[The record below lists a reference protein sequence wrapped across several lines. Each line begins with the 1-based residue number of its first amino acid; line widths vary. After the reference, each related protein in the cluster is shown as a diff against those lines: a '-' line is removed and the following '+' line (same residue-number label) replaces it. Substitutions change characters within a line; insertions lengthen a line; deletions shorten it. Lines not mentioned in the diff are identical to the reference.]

1 MIIMAYTPKWWWQN
15 SVVYQVYPRSF
26 QDSNHDGIGDLKG
39 IISRLDYIKKLGADI
54 IWLNPIYRS
63 PNVDNGYDI
72 SDYRAIDP
80 TFGSLTDF
88 KELLIKAHELGLKI
102 MMDLVVN
109 HSSDE
114 NEWFKQS
121 RQGKENPYRDYYI
134 WRDPVDGHEPTN
146 WGSYFSGSAWQY
158 DETSGQY
165 YLHLF
170 AVKQPD
176 LNWENEAVRHSVY
189 DIMNWWA
196 DLGVD
201 GFRMDVIN
209 LISKLAVYKDVP
221 TAPGMQYGDVEPVVA
236 NGHRMHEF
244 LQEMHQAV
252 MAKHDLVT
260 VGETPG
266 ATTDDA
272 KKYAN
277 LEQTEL
283 NMIFEFEHVG
293 LDGNDNPALG
303 KWSDK
308 KASLPELRDNLV
320 KWQTQLSGKAW
331 NSLYWNNHDQPR
343 VVSRFGNDDPKY
355 RVVSAKMLAT
365 MLHCLQG
372 TPYIYAGEELVMT
385 NTTFN
390 SLSDYRDLESI
401 NAYHQLVD
409 EEHLVDGKT
418 MSRYLAIHSRDNART
433 PMQWDDSKNA
443 GFSDAEPWIAVNPNY
458 PEINAKAALAD
469 PSSVFYH
476 YQKLI
481 QMRHDLPVMTEGK
494 FALVNGNE
502 LDEQVFAYTRDDGET
517 TLLVVANFTKKAI
530 KREYAAGQGKL
541 LLSNYEDDM
550 GETLRPYE
558 AKVYEFSSKR

>member
-1 MIIMAYTPKWWWQN
+1 MAYTPKWWWQN

-88 KELLIKAHELGLKI
+88 KELLTRAHELGLKI

-209 LISKLAVYKDVP
+209 LISKPAVYKDVP
-221 TAPGMQYGDVEPVVA
+221 TASGMQYGDVEPVVA

-277 LEQTEL
+277 LAQTEL
-283 NMIFEFEHVG
+283 NMVFEFEHVG

-308 KASLPELRDNLV
+308 KVSLPELRDNLV
-320 KWQTQLSGKAW
+320 KWQTQLNGKAW

-372 TPYIYAGEELVMT
+372 TPYIYAGEELGMT

-458 PEINAKAALAD
+458 SEINAKAALAD

-502 LDEQVFAYTRDDGET
+502 FDEQVFAYTRDDGET
-517 TLLVVANFTKKAI
+517 TLLVVANFTKETI

>member
-1 MIIMAYTPKWWWQN
+1 MAYTPKWWWQN

-88 KELLIKAHELGLKI
+88 KELLTKAHELGLKI

-209 LISKLAVYKDVP
+209 LISKPPVYKDVP

-283 NMIFEFEHVG
+283 NMVFEFEHVG
-293 LDGNDNPALG
+293 LDDNDNPALV

-308 KASLPELRDNLV
+308 KVSLPELRDNLV
-320 KWQTQLSGKAW
+320 KWQTQLNGKAW

-372 TPYIYAGEELVMT
+372 TPYIYAGEELGMT

-458 PEINAKAALAD
+458 SEINAKAALAD

-517 TLLVVANFTKKAI
+517 TLLVVANFTKETI

-541 LLSNYEDDM
+541 LLSNYENVM

>member
-1 MIIMAYTPKWWWQN
+1 MAYTPKWWWQN

-88 KELLIKAHELGLKI
+88 KELLTRAHELGLKI

-209 LISKLAVYKDVP
+209 LISKPAVYKDVP
-221 TAPGMQYGDVEPVVA
+221 TASGMQYGDVEPVVA

-283 NMIFEFEHVG
+283 NMVFEFEHVG

-303 KWSDK
+303 KWSNK
-308 KASLPELRDNLV
+308 KVSLPELRDNLV
-320 KWQTQLSGKAW
+320 KWQTQLNGKAW

-372 TPYIYAGEELVMT
+372 TPYIYAGEELGMT

-409 EEHLVDGKT
+409 GEHLVDGKT

-458 PEINAKAALAD
+458 SEINAKAALAD

-517 TLLVVANFTKKAI
+517 TLLVVANFTKETI
-530 KREYAAGQGKL
+530 KREYAAGQGKF

>member
-1 MIIMAYTPKWWWQN
+1 MAYTPKWWWQN

-88 KELLIKAHELGLKI
+88 KELLTKAHELGLKI

-189 DIMNWWA
+189 DTMNWWA

-209 LISKLAVYKDVP
+209 LISKPAVYKDVP
-221 TAPGMQYGDVEPVVA
+221 TAPRMQYGDVEPVVA

-252 MAKHDLVT
+252 MTKHDLVT

-283 NMIFEFEHVG
+283 NMVFEFEHVG

-308 KASLPELRDNLV
+308 KVSLPELRDNLV

-372 TPYIYAGEELVMT
+372 TPYIYAGEELGMT

-458 PEINAKAALAD
+458 SEINARAALAD

-494 FALVNGNE
+494 FALVKGNE
-502 LDEQVFAYTRDDGET
+502 SDDQVFAYTRDGGET
-517 TLLVVANFTKKAI
+517 TLLVVANFTKETI
-530 KREYAAGQGKL
+530 KREYAAGKGKL

-558 AKVYEFSSKR
+558 AKVYEFSSKGE

>member
-1 MIIMAYTPKWWWQN
+1 M
-15 SVVYQVYPRSF
+15 V
-26 QDSNHDGIGDLKG
+26 
-39 IISRLDYIKKLGADI
+39 
-54 IWLNPIYRS
+54 
-63 PNVDNGYDI
+63 
-72 SDYRAIDP
+72 
-80 TFGSLTDF
+80 
-88 KELLIKAHELGLKI
+88 
-102 MMDLVVN
+102 
-109 HSSDE
+109 
-114 NEWFKQS
+114 
-121 RQGKENPYRDYYI
+121 
-134 WRDPVDGHEPTN
+134 
-146 WGSYFSGSAWQY
+146 
-158 DETSGQY
+158 
-165 YLHLF
+165 
-170 AVKQPD
+170 
-176 LNWENEAVRHSVY
+176 
-189 DIMNWWA
+189 
-196 DLGVD
+196 
-201 GFRMDVIN
+201 
-209 LISKLAVYKDVP
+209 
-221 TAPGMQYGDVEPVVA
+221 
-236 NGHRMHEF
+236 
-244 LQEMHQAV
+244 
-252 MAKHDLVT
+252 
-260 VGETPG
+260 
-266 ATTDDA
+266 
-272 KKYAN
+272 
-277 LEQTEL
+277 
-283 NMIFEFEHVG
+283 FEFEHVG
-293 LDGNDNPALG
+293 LDGNDNPALV

-308 KASLPELRDNLV
+308 KVSLPELRDNLV
-320 KWQTQLSGKAW
+320 KWQTQLNGKAW

-372 TPYIYAGEELVMT
+372 TPYIYAGEELGMT

-458 PEINAKAALAD
+458 SEINAKAALAD

-502 LDEQVFAYTRDDGET
+502 FDEQVFAYTRDDGET
-517 TLLVVANFTKKAI
+517 TLLVVANFTKETI

>member
-1 MIIMAYTPKWWWQN
+1 MAYTPKWWWQN

-88 KELLIKAHELGLKI
+88 KELLTKAHELGLKI

-209 LISKLAVYKDVP
+209 LISKPAVYKDVP
-221 TAPGMQYGDVEPVVA
+221 TAPRMQYGDVEPVVA

-252 MAKHDLVT
+252 MTKHDLVT

-283 NMIFEFEHVG
+283 NMVFEFEHVG

-308 KASLPELRDNLV
+308 KVSLPELRDNLV

-372 TPYIYAGEELVMT
+372 TPYIYAGEELGMT

-458 PEINAKAALAD
+458 SEINARAALAD

-494 FALVNGNE
+494 FALVKGNE
-502 LDEQVFAYTRDDGET
+502 SDDQVFAYTRDDGET
-517 TLLVVANFTKKAI
+517 TLLVVANFTKETI
-530 KREYAAGQGKL
+530 KREYAAGKGKL

-550 GETLRPYE
+550 GEALRPYE
-558 AKVYEFSSKR
+558 AKVYEFSSKGE

>member
-1 MIIMAYTPKWWWQN
+1 MAYTPKWWWQN

-88 KELLIKAHELGLKI
+88 KELLTKAHELGLKI

-189 DIMNWWA
+189 DTMNWWA

-209 LISKLAVYKDVP
+209 LISKPAVYKDVP
-221 TAPGMQYGDVEPVVA
+221 TAPRMQYGDVEPVVA

-252 MAKHDLVT
+252 MTKHDLVT

-283 NMIFEFEHVG
+283 NMVFEFEHVG

-308 KASLPELRDNLV
+308 KVSLPELRDNLV

-372 TPYIYAGEELVMT
+372 TPYIYAGEELGMT

-458 PEINAKAALAD
+458 SEINARAALAD

-494 FALVNGNE
+494 FALVKGNE
-502 LDEQVFAYTRDDGET
+502 SDDQVFAYTRDDGET
-517 TLLVVANFTKKAI
+517 TLLVVANFTKETI
-530 KREYAAGQGKL
+530 KREYAAGKGKL

-558 AKVYEFSSKR
+558 AKVYEFSSKGE

>member
-1 MIIMAYTPKWWWQN
+1 MAYTPKWWWQN

-88 KELLIKAHELGLKI
+88 KELLTKAHELGLKI

-209 LISKLAVYKDVP
+209 LISKPAVYKDVP
-221 TAPGMQYGDVEPVVA
+221 TAPRMQYGDVEPVVA

-252 MAKHDLVT
+252 MTKHDLVT

-283 NMIFEFEHVG
+283 NMVFEFEHVG

-308 KASLPELRDNLV
+308 KVSLPELRDNLV

-372 TPYIYAGEELVMT
+372 TPYIYAGEELGMT

-458 PEINAKAALAD
+458 SEINARAALAD

-494 FALVNGNE
+494 FALVKGNE
-502 LDEQVFAYTRDDGET
+502 SDDQVFAYTRDDGET
-517 TLLVVANFTKKAI
+517 TLLVVANFTKETI
-530 KREYAAGQGKL
+530 KREYAAGKGKL

-558 AKVYEFSSKR
+558 AKVYEFSSKGE

>member
-1 MIIMAYTPKWWWQN
+1 
-15 SVVYQVYPRSF
+15 
-26 QDSNHDGIGDLKG
+26 
-39 IISRLDYIKKLGADI
+39 
-54 IWLNPIYRS
+54 
-63 PNVDNGYDI
+63 
-72 SDYRAIDP
+72 
-80 TFGSLTDF
+80 
-88 KELLIKAHELGLKI
+88 

-209 LISKLAVYKDVP
+209 LISKPAVYKDVP
-221 TAPGMQYGDVEPVVA
+221 NAPGMQYGDVEPVVA

-283 NMIFEFEHVG
+283 NMVFEFEHVG

-308 KASLPELRDNLV
+308 KVSLPELRENLV

-372 TPYIYAGEELVMT
+372 TPYIYAGEELGMT

-443 GFSDAEPWIAVNPNY
+443 CFSDAEPWIAVNPNY
-458 PEINAKAALAD
+458 SEINAKAALAD

-517 TLLVVANFTKKAI
+517 TLLVVANFTKETI

-558 AKVYEFSSKR
+558 AKVYEFSSKG

>member
-1 MIIMAYTPKWWWQN
+1 
-15 SVVYQVYPRSF
+15 
-26 QDSNHDGIGDLKG
+26 
-39 IISRLDYIKKLGADI
+39 
-54 IWLNPIYRS
+54 
-63 PNVDNGYDI
+63 
-72 SDYRAIDP
+72 
-80 TFGSLTDF
+80 
-88 KELLIKAHELGLKI
+88 
-102 MMDLVVN
+102 
-109 HSSDE
+109 
-114 NEWFKQS
+114 
-121 RQGKENPYRDYYI
+121 
-134 WRDPVDGHEPTN
+134 
-146 WGSYFSGSAWQY
+146 
-158 DETSGQY
+158 
-165 YLHLF
+165 
-170 AVKQPD
+170 
-176 LNWENEAVRHSVY
+176 
-189 DIMNWWA
+189 
-196 DLGVD
+196 
-201 GFRMDVIN
+201 
-209 LISKLAVYKDVP
+209 
-221 TAPGMQYGDVEPVVA
+221 MQYGDVEPVVA
-236 NGHRMHEF
+236 NGQRMHEF

-252 MAKHDLVT
+252 MTKHDLVT

-283 NMIFEFEHVG
+283 NMVFEFEHVG

-308 KASLPELRDNLV
+308 KVSLPELRDNLV

-372 TPYIYAGEELVMT
+372 TPYIYAGEELGMT

-458 PEINAKAALAD
+458 SEINARAALAD

-494 FALVNGNE
+494 FALVKGNE
-502 LDEQVFAYTRDDGET
+502 SDDQVFAYTRDDGET
-517 TLLVVANFTKKAI
+517 TLLVVANFTKETI
-530 KREYAAGQGKL
+530 MREYAAGQGKL
-541 LLSNYEDDM
+541 LLSNYEDDQ
-550 GETLRPYE
+550 GKTLRPYE
-558 AKVYEFSSKR
+558 AKVYEFSSKGE

>member
-1 MIIMAYTPKWWWQN
+1 MAYTPKWWWQN

-88 KELLIKAHELGLKI
+88 KELLTKAHELGLKI

-209 LISKLAVYKDVP
+209 LISKPAVYKDVP
-221 TAPGMQYGDVEPVVA
+221 TAPRMQYGDVEPVVA

-252 MAKHDLVT
+252 MTKHDLVT

-283 NMIFEFEHVG
+283 NMVFEFEHVG

-308 KASLPELRDNLV
+308 KVSLPELRDNLV

-343 VVSRFGNDDPKY
+343 VVSRFGNDYPKY

-372 TPYIYAGEELVMT
+372 TPYIYAGEELGMT

-458 PEINAKAALAD
+458 SEINARAALAD

-494 FALVNGNE
+494 FALVKGNE
-502 LDEQVFAYTRDDGET
+502 SDDQVFAYTRDDGET
-517 TLLVVANFTKKAI
+517 TLLVVANFTKETI
-530 KREYAAGQGKL
+530 KREYAAGKGKL

-558 AKVYEFSSKR
+558 AKVYEFSSKGE

>member
-1 MIIMAYTPKWWWQN
+1 
-15 SVVYQVYPRSF
+15 
-26 QDSNHDGIGDLKG
+26 
-39 IISRLDYIKKLGADI
+39 
-54 IWLNPIYRS
+54 
-63 PNVDNGYDI
+63 
-72 SDYRAIDP
+72 
-80 TFGSLTDF
+80 
-88 KELLIKAHELGLKI
+88 

-146 WGSYFSGSAWQY
+146 WGAYFSGSAWQY

-209 LISKLAVYKDVP
+209 LISKPAVYKDVP

-260 VGETPG
+260 VGEIPG

-283 NMIFEFEHVG
+283 NMVFEFEHVG

-308 KASLPELRDNLV
+308 KVSLPELRDNLV
-320 KWQTQLSGKAW
+320 KWQTQLNGKAW

-372 TPYIYAGEELVMT
+372 TPYIYAGEELGMT

-458 PEINAKAALAD
+458 SEINAKAALAD

-517 TLLVVANFTKKAI
+517 TLLVVANFTKETI

-541 LLSNYEDDM
+541 LLSNYENVM

>member
-1 MIIMAYTPKWWWQN
+1 MAYTPKWWWQN

-88 KELLIKAHELGLKI
+88 KELLTKAHELGLKI

-209 LISKLAVYKDVP
+209 LISKPAVYKDVP
-221 TAPGMQYGDVEPVVA
+221 TAPRMQYGDVEPVVA

-252 MAKHDLVT
+252 MTKHDLVT

-283 NMIFEFEHVG
+283 NMVFEFEHVG

-308 KASLPELRDNLV
+308 KVSLPELRDNLV

-372 TPYIYAGEELVMT
+372 TPYIYAGEELGMT

-458 PEINAKAALAD
+458 SEINARAALAD

-502 LDEQVFAYTRDDGET
+502 SDDQVFAYTRDDGET
-517 TLLVVANFTKKAI
+517 TLLVVTNFTKETI
-530 KREYAAGQGKL
+530 TREYAAGKGKL

>member
-1 MIIMAYTPKWWWQN
+1 MAYTPKWWWQN
-15 SVVYQVYPRSF
+15 LVVYQVYPRSF

-88 KELLIKAHELGLKI
+88 KELLTKAHELGLKI

-158 DETSGQY
+158 DEASGQY

-170 AVKQPD
+170 AIKQPD

-209 LISKLAVYKDVP
+209 LISKPAVYKDVP
-221 TAPGMQYGDVEPVVA
+221 AAPGMQYGDVEPVVA

-283 NMIFEFEHVG
+283 NMVFEFEHVG

-308 KASLPELRDNLV
+308 KVSLPELRDNLV

-372 TPYIYAGEELVMT
+372 TPYIYAGEELGMT

-458 PEINAKAALAD
+458 SEINAKAALAD

-517 TLLVVANFTKKAI
+517 TLLVVANFTKETI

>member
-1 MIIMAYTPKWWWQN
+1 MAYTPKWWWQN

-88 KELLIKAHELGLKI
+88 KELLTKAHELGLKI

-209 LISKLAVYKDVP
+209 LISKPAVYKDVP
-221 TAPGMQYGDVEPVVA
+221 TAPRMQYGDVEPVVA

-252 MAKHDLVT
+252 MTKHDLVT

-283 NMIFEFEHVG
+283 NMVFEFEHVG

-308 KASLPELRDNLV
+308 KVSLPELRDNLV

-372 TPYIYAGEELVMT
+372 TPYIYAGEELGMT

-458 PEINAKAALAD
+458 SEINARAALAD

-494 FALVNGNE
+494 FALVKGNE
-502 LDEQVFAYTRDDGET
+502 SDDQVFAYTRDDGET
-517 TLLVVANFTKKAI
+517 TLLVVANFNKETI
-530 KREYAAGQGKL
+530 KREYAAGKGKL

-558 AKVYEFSSKR
+558 AKVYEFSSKGE

>member
-1 MIIMAYTPKWWWQN
+1 MAYTPKWWWQN

-88 KELLIKAHELGLKI
+88 KELLMKAHELGLKI

-158 DETSGQY
+158 DEASGQY

-209 LISKLAVYKDVP
+209 LISKPAVYKDIP
-221 TAPGMQYGDVEPVVA
+221 TAPGMKYGDVEPVVA

-252 MAKHDLVT
+252 M
-260 VGETPG
+260 
-266 ATTDDA
+266 
-272 KKYAN
+272 
-277 LEQTEL
+277 
-283 NMIFEFEHVG
+283 
-293 LDGNDNPALG
+293 
-303 KWSDK
+303 
-308 KASLPELRDNLV
+308 
-320 KWQTQLSGKAW
+320 
-331 NSLYWNNHDQPR
+331 
-343 VVSRFGNDDPKY
+343 
-355 RVVSAKMLAT
+355 
-365 MLHCLQG
+365 
-372 TPYIYAGEELVMT
+372 
-385 NTTFN
+385 
-390 SLSDYRDLESI
+390 
-401 NAYHQLVD
+401 
-409 EEHLVDGKT
+409 
-418 MSRYLAIHSRDNART
+418 
-433 PMQWDDSKNA
+433 
-443 GFSDAEPWIAVNPNY
+443 
-458 PEINAKAALAD
+458 
-469 PSSVFYH
+469 
-476 YQKLI
+476 
-481 QMRHDLPVMTEGK
+481 
-494 FALVNGNE
+494 
-502 LDEQVFAYTRDDGET
+502 
-517 TLLVVANFTKKAI
+517 
-530 KREYAAGQGKL
+530 
-541 LLSNYEDDM
+541 
-550 GETLRPYE
+550 
-558 AKVYEFSSKR
+558 

>member
-1 MIIMAYTPKWWWQN
+1 MIYTPKWWWQN

-88 KELLIKAHELGLKI
+88 KELLTKAHELGLKI

-209 LISKLAVYKDVP
+209 LISKPAVYKDVP

-283 NMIFEFEHVG
+283 NMVFEFEHVG

-308 KASLPELRDNLV
+308 KVSLPELRDNLV
-320 KWQTQLSGKAW
+320 KWQTQLNGKAW

-372 TPYIYAGEELVMT
+372 TPYIYAGEELGMT

-458 PEINAKAALAD
+458 SEINAKAALAD

-476 YQKLI
+476 YQKII

-517 TLLVVANFTKKAI
+517 TLLVVANFTKETI

>member
-1 MIIMAYTPKWWWQN
+1 MAYTPKWWWQN

-88 KELLIKAHELGLKI
+88 KELLTKAHKLGLKI

-209 LISKLAVYKDVP
+209 LISKPAVYKDVP
-221 TAPGMQYGDVEPVVA
+221 TAPRMQYGDVEPVVA

-252 MAKHDLVT
+252 MTKHDLVT

-283 NMIFEFEHVG
+283 NMVFEFEHVG

-308 KASLPELRDNLV
+308 KVSLPELRDNLV

-372 TPYIYAGEELVMT
+372 TPYIYAGEELGMT

-458 PEINAKAALAD
+458 SEINARAALAD

-494 FALVNGNE
+494 FALVKGNE
-502 LDEQVFAYTRDDGET
+502 SDDQVFAYTRDDGET
-517 TLLVVANFTKKAI
+517 TLLVVANFTKETI
-530 KREYAAGQGKL
+530 KREYATGQGKL

-558 AKVYEFSSKR
+558 AKVYEFSSKGE

>member
-1 MIIMAYTPKWWWQN
+1 MIYTPKWWWQN

-88 KELLIKAHELGLKI
+88 KELLTKAHELGLKI

-209 LISKLAVYKDVP
+209 LISKPAVYKDVP
-221 TAPGMQYGDVEPVVA
+221 IAPGMQYGDVEPVVA

-283 NMIFEFEHVG
+283 NMVFEFEHVG

-308 KASLPELRDNLV
+308 KVSLPELRDNLV
-320 KWQTQLSGKAW
+320 KWQTQLNGKAW

-372 TPYIYAGEELVMT
+372 TPYIYAGEELGMT

-458 PEINAKAALAD
+458 SEINAKAALAD

-517 TLLVVANFTKKAI
+517 TLLVVANFTKETI

>member
-1 MIIMAYTPKWWWQN
+1 MAYTPKWWWQN

-88 KELLIKAHELGLKI
+88 KELLTKAHELGLKI

-114 NEWFKQS
+114 NEWFNQS

-209 LISKLAVYKDVP
+209 LISKPAVYKDVP
-221 TAPGMQYGDVEPVVA
+221 TAPRMQYGDVEPVVA

-252 MAKHDLVT
+252 MTKHDLVT

-283 NMIFEFEHVG
+283 NMVFEFEHVG

-308 KASLPELRDNLV
+308 KVSLPELRDNLV

-372 TPYIYAGEELVMT
+372 TPYIYAGEELGMT

-458 PEINAKAALAD
+458 SEINARAALAD

-494 FALVNGNE
+494 FALVKGNE
-502 LDEQVFAYTRDDGET
+502 SDDQVFAYTRDDGET
-517 TLLVVANFTKKAI
+517 TLLVVANFTKETI
-530 KREYAAGQGKL
+530 KREYATGQGKL

-558 AKVYEFSSKR
+558 AKVYEFSSKGE

>member
-1 MIIMAYTPKWWWQN
+1 MAYTPKWWWQN

-88 KELLIKAHELGLKI
+88 KELLTKAHKLGLKI

-209 LISKLAVYKDVP
+209 LISKPAVYKDVP
-221 TAPGMQYGDVEPVVA
+221 TAPRMQYGDVEPVVA

-252 MAKHDLVT
+252 MTKHDLVT

-283 NMIFEFEHVG
+283 NMVFEFEHVG

-308 KASLPELRDNLV
+308 KVSLPELRDNLV

-372 TPYIYAGEELVMT
+372 TPYIYAGEELGMT

-458 PEINAKAALAD
+458 SEINARAALAD

-494 FALVNGNE
+494 FALVKGNE
-502 LDEQVFAYTRDDGET
+502 SDDQVFAYTRDDGET
-517 TLLVVANFTKKAI
+517 TLLVVANFTKETI
-530 KREYAAGQGKL
+530 KREYAAGKGKL

-558 AKVYEFSSKR
+558 AKVYEFSSKGE